1 MQRGLSEMVR
11 SVAIERYVA
20 PARRAAKGRFSI
32 PVRDL
37 MRELKNA
44 GFPDRNWPQ
53 VCTAIRSEKFL
64 RAHGLVIEA
73 IDGPKSKLSSTVVV
87 HYRIAHREGES
98 KSVTQDPGSQST
110 RASSAESPE
119 QWADR
124 LTGKLFGL
132 LKDEIAAFGG
142 AEGYLRWVR
151 SEDELQE
158 KEDEDAA

>member
-1 MQRGLSEMVR
+1 MQRGLSDRVR

-20 PARRAAKGRFSI
+20 PALRAGKGRFSI

-37 MRELKNA
+37 MRELKSA

-53 VCTAIRSEKFL
+53 VCTAIRSDKFL
-64 RAHGLVIEA
+64 RAHRLVIEA
-73 IDGPKSKLSSTVVV
+73 IDGPKSKLSPTVVV
-87 HYRIAHREGES
+87 HYRIAHAECES
-98 KSVTQDPGSQST
+98 TSATHDARSQST
-110 RASSAESPE
+110 GASSLESPE
-119 QWADR
+119 EWADR

-158 KEDEDAA
+158 KADEDAA